1 MATAV
6 PQTTAAR
13 PQPQAIARRNTF
25 FRGWTPGRLLAFVF
39 MCVVSVAFLIPLF
52 WMISTSLKE
61 ASDLVGT
68 HWIPRRIAWENYVDA
83 FSFGLWPRWAFNSVT
98 ITLISVLGTVVSSSM
113 VAYSFARLRWRGRDT
128 LFSVVLATMMLPGVV
143 TMIPQFVLFS
153 KLPNPFYP
161 LVQADWTP
169 DWLVSALQFSGLSSR
184 NWINSFLPLTVPA
197 FTGGA
202 FYIFMLR
209 QFMRGIPME
218 LSEAAKIDG
227 ASELRIWW
235 NIITPLT
242 GPALATVAIFQFQ
255 GAWQDF
261 MGPLLYLQS
270 EQLYTLQLGLR
281 QFEAAAG
288 GAPAWNWLMAA
299 SLLVMLPVLAVF
311 LSMQRHFIQGISISG
326 MGGR

>member
-1 MATAV
+1 
-6 PQTTAAR
+6 
-13 PQPQAIARRNTF
+13 
-25 FRGWTPGRLLAFVF
+25 
-39 MCVVSVAFLIPLF
+39 MCVLSVLFLIPLF

-83 FSFGLWPRWAFNSVT
+83 FSFGFWPRWAFNSIT
-98 ITLISVLGTVVSSSM
+98 ITLVSVLGTVLSSSM

-153 KLPNPFYP
+153 KLPNPLYP

-169 DWLVSALQFSGLSSR
+169 EWLLTALQFLGLSSR

>member
-1 MATAV
+1 METAV
-6 PQTTAAR
+6 PQVTR
-13 PQPQAIARRNTF
+13 PQPQAATRRDVF
-25 FRGWTPGRLLAFVF
+25 FRGWTPGRLTAFVF
-39 MCVVSVAFLIPLF
+39 MCLISVLFLVPLL

-61 ASDLVGT
+61 PSDLAGV
-68 HWIPRRIAWENYVDA
+68 HWIPRRIAWENYRDA
-83 FSFGLWPRWAFNSVT
+83 FSFGMWPRWAFNSII
-98 ITLISVLGTVVSSSM
+98 ITLISVAGTVLSSSM
-113 VAYSFARLRWRGRDT
+113 VAYSFARLRWRGRDV

-153 KLPNPFYP
+153 KLPNPFFG
-161 LVQADWTP
+161 LARSDLTP
-169 DWLVSALQFSGLSSR
+169 AWLHTALTFLGLTSK
-184 NWINSFLPLTVPA
+184 NWVNTFLPLTVPA
-197 FTGGA
+197 FAGGA

-270 EQLYTLQLGLR
+270 EPLYTLQLGLR

-288 GAPAWNWLMAA
+288 GQPAWNWLMAA
-299 SLLVMLPVLAVF
+299 SLLVMLPVLVVF